1 MSTWVRRLA
10 AAALL
15 LLTLVSP
22 SVSAKRLPPDAARKP
37 SDVVWGVESGG
48 LKVSIAA
55 GKDLNFAY
63 GSSLSLTICLYQ
75 LSDTAKFVQT
85 ASSADGVASLLS
97 GKADILGDAA
107 KSCLV
112 MRLQPGEK
120 IEKTFDRMEGVKY
133 FAVAAGYAHQDPGRC
148 SAVVPFPVKRT
159 ARRKKFYYSAGK
171 LAAQVSLGADAVTIT
186 GGEYE

>member
-15 LLTLVSP
+15 TLAGL
-22 SVSAKRLPPDAARKP
+22 SAFAAPIPPDAARKP
-37 SDVVWGVESGG
+37 SDVVWNAENGG
-48 LKVSIAA
+48 LKVSITADR
-55 GKDLNFAY
+55 DLNFAY

-75 LSDTAKFVQT
+75 LSDTAKFAQT

-97 GKADILGDAA
+97 GRADILGGAA

-112 MRLQPGEK
+112 MRLQPGDT
-120 IEKTFDRMEGVKY
+120 IEKTFDRMEGARY

-148 SAVVPFPVKRT
+148 SAAVPFPVKRT
-159 ARRKKFYYSAGK
+159 VRRKKKYYSAGK